1 MDDKIQKLT
10 QLNELHKS
18 GAISNEEFERL
29 KSDLLNNEILYTNT
43 TVKSSFKSI
52 KVNLISF
59 YDGDGNL
66 VSPPDI
72 KYVNMDDIFENQIML
87 LRPFLQKKQTF
98 SPASMTQDEINL
110 ANKLLTAAEILKA
123 DSERPGFNYPFPVI
137 SSILA
142 SAGALYLL
150 YASPCF
156 IILGAGTSVLASV
169 IISLFVLGKM
179 DATKLD
185 RTFSTISL
193 ILCALA
199 VYFYFNGGGR

>member
-29 KSDLLNNEILYTNT
+29 KSDLLNNEILNTNT
-43 TVKSSFKSI
+43 TVKSGFKS
-52 KVNLISF
+52 KKFNLIAF
-59 YDGDGNL
+59 HDGEGKL

-72 KYVNMDDIFENQIML
+72 GYIDIDNMFENQISL

-110 ANKLLTAAEILKA
+110 ANKLFTAADILKF

-137 SSILA
+137 SSIIA

-169 IISLFVLGKM
+169 IISFFVLGKM